1 MKFFHMLILA
11 AGLLLLCSCT
21 FFDTNRHSVQSS
33 IMPPNPLVLQVSKNW
48 QVIEEPPKLSNE
60 RERLPFQMEQSVQPE
75 GTIIPVLLEEKRKI
89 ETIR

>member
-1 MKFFHMLILA
+1 MKFIQLPILA

-21 FFDTNRHSVQSS
+21 VFDTKRHSGQASM
-33 IMPPNPLVLQVSKNW
+33 MPPNPLVLPVNKNW

-75 GTIIPVLLEEKRKI
+75 GTTKLLSPEEKRKI
-89 ETIR
+89 ETTR